1 MRTRLPAVLFTF
13 LLAVALR
20 SATVAQEPSTPPP
33 SASEA
38 APHAAEAPL
47 TLRTTVRRV
56 VLDVVVTNSKGAP
69 APDLTKDDF
78 LVTEDGTPQK
88 VLSFDANGFSP
99 EMDYVPQPLPPQ
111 PANTFINLPATPEKG
126 PLYVLLYDLTN
137 MDDPSQMNSPEDH
150 SEQIIARQQ
159 MMKFIRDKPEG
170 ARFAIFVRSDGVHLI
185 QGFTSDKALLYSAL
199 DPHNPKPHMPMVFLL
214 GPNFGRGD
222 RLSAL
227 DTLHT
232 IARYLDGLP
241 GRKNLIW
248 FSSQFPLSLF
258 ASETDGISFQEE
270 TKATLDM
277 LEQNQIAVYPV
288 DARGVPAQDSHA
300 QLTTSVHSDTI
311 TSPTEAGSGA
321 GSTGGIGVG
330 NSPSASSSFVQGSS
344 AVNDSY
350 NIMDGIARD
359 TGGQAFYGSNDVAGE
374 LTTATESGARY
385 YTLTYAPTNGAYDGK
400 LRNIHVEL
408 RKKGYD
414 LSYRRAYY
422 ATESPDLNVA
432 TKEPTVTETSK
443 TDKAQAA
450 QLPVVDRL
458 SANMQ
463 HGAPTAHQLVFVVQ
477 AHTAGVPAEGTP
489 QEMADLAT
497 EPAYFKTRRRS
508 TAPKPLAPIPL
519 QKDVFTFNI
528 PVRQFKEESTL
539 DLEVAVAAFDADGQ
553 MMNAVV
559 RVAKKEIDPNS
570 ASGEGTQFYRI
581 EQDLE
586 VPLAA
591 TTIRFAVRD
600 TTNDRTGAMEVKLPL
615 APAPEAIVATH

>member
-1 MRTRLPAVLFTF
+1 M
-13 LLAVALR
+13 
-20 SATVAQEPSTPPP
+20 
-33 SASEA
+33 
-38 APHAAEAPL
+38 
-47 TLRTTVRRV
+47 TLRTTVRRL
-56 VLDVVVTNSKGAP
+56 VLDVVVTNSKGEP
-69 APDLTKDDF
+69 ARDLTKDDF
-78 LVTEDGTPQK
+78 IVTEDGEPQK
-88 VLSFDANGFSP
+88 ILSFDANGFSP
-99 EMDYVPQPLPPQ
+99 AMDYVPPPLPPQ

-159 MMKFIRDKPEG
+159 MIKFIRDKPEG
-170 ARFAIFVRSDGVHLI
+170 SRFALFVRSDGVHMV

-199 DPHNPKPHMPMVFLL
+199 DPHTPRPHFPTVFLM

-222 RLSAL
+222 RLSSL

-258 ASETDGISFQEE
+258 ASETDGLSYQEE
-270 TKATLDM
+270 TKATLNM
-277 LEQNQIAVYPV
+277 LAQNQIAVYPV
-288 DARGVPAQDSHA
+288 DARGVPSQDSHA

-311 TSPTEAGSGA
+311 TSSIEAGSAA
-321 GSTGGIGVG
+321 GGTGGVGVG

-344 AVNDSY
+344 AVNGSY
-350 NIMDGIARD
+350 QIMDSIARD

-374 LTTATESGARY
+374 LKTATQSGATY
-385 YTLTYAPTNGAYDGK
+385 YTLTYSPTNRDYDGK
-400 LRNIHVEL
+400 LRSIHVEL
-408 RKKGYD
+408 TKKGYD
-414 LSYRRAYY
+414 LAYRRAYY
-422 ATESPDLNVA
+422 ATPTPDLDVA
-432 TKEPTVTETSK
+432 TTEPTVTETSK
-443 TDKAQAA
+443 TSNEQTA

-477 AHTAGVPAEGTP
+477 AHTVGAPVEGTP

-497 EPAYFKTRRRS
+497 EPAYFKTRQRS
-508 TAPKPLAPIPL
+508 SAPKPLAPIPL

-539 DLEVAVAAFDADGQ
+539 DLEVAAAVFGADGQ

-559 RVAKKEIDPNS
+559 RIAKKEVDP
-570 ASGEGTQFYRI
+570 ASGGSEGAHFYRI
-581 EQDLE
+581 EQELE

-591 TTIRFAVRD
+591 ASVRFAVRD
-600 TTNDRTGAMEVKLPL
+600 TENDRTGAMEVTLPL
-615 APAPEAIVATH
+615 APAAESIAGAH

>member
-1 MRTRLPAVLFTF
+1 M
-13 LLAVALR
+13 
-20 SATVAQEPSTPPP
+20 
-33 SASEA
+33 
-38 APHAAEAPL
+38 
-47 TLRTTVRRV
+47 
-56 VLDVVVTNSKGAP
+56 LDVVVTNAKGTP
-69 APDLTKDDF
+69 AADL
-78 LVTEDGTPQK
+78 TEDGTPQK
-88 VLSFDANGFSP
+88 VLSFDASGFSP
-99 EMDYVPQPLPPQ
+99 EMDYVPSPLPPQ
-111 PANTFINLPATPEKG
+111 PPNTFINLPATPERG

-137 MDDPSQMNSPEDH
+137 LDDPSQMDSPEDH

-159 MMKFIRDKPEG
+159 MIKFIRDKPEG

-185 QGFTSDKALLYSAL
+185 QGFTSDKSLLYSAL
-199 DPHNPKPHMPMVFLL
+199 DPHNPKPHFPMVFLM

-258 ASETDGISFQEE
+258 ASETDPISFQEE
-270 TKATLDM
+270 TKGTLDM
-277 LEQNQIAVYPV
+277 LAQNQIAVYPV
-288 DARGVPAQDSHA
+288 DARGVPSQDSHA

-311 TSPTEAGSGA
+311 TSSVEAGSAA
-321 GSTGGIGVG
+321 GGTGGAGVG

-350 NIMDGIARD
+350 NIMDTIARD
-359 TGGQAFYGSNDVAGE
+359 TGGRAFYGSNDVAGE
-374 LTTATESGARY
+374 LTAATQSGATY
-385 YTLTYAPTNGAYDGK
+385 YTLTYAPANRDYDGK
-400 LRNIHVEL
+400 LRNIRVEL
-408 RKKGYD
+408 TKKGYD

-432 TKEPTVTETSK
+432 TTEAAAVRAVK
-443 TDKAQAA
+443 TEVG

-477 AHTAGVPAEGTP
+477 AHTVGAPAEGTP
-489 QEMADLAT
+489 QEMAELAT

-508 TAPKPLAPIPL
+508 AVPKPLAPIPL

-528 PVRQFKEESTL
+528 PVRQFKDESTL
-539 DLEVAVAAFDADGQ
+539 DLELAIAVFDADGQ
-553 MMNAVV
+553 MLNAVV
-559 RVAKKEIDPNS
+559 RIAKKELNPT
-570 ASGEGTQFYRI
+570 SGGSEGAHFYRI

-586 VPLAA
+586 VPVAA
-591 TTIRFAVRD
+591 ASARFAVRD

-615 APAPEAIVATH
+615 AREPESIVAAH